1 MVLRARDPQQL
12 VAFYRDVLGCPVERV
27 QPDIGLTQLRAG
39 HCLIDVVPQR
49 ALAGAPS
56 VAGGTEPNLDHMCLL
71 LTPFDPEQL
80 RTYLQAGGVRVG
92 ELAVRY
98 GAVGQGLSLYLQD
111 PEGNGIELKAAPQAS
126 ESA

>member
-1 MVLRARDPQQL
+1 MVLRAREPQQL
-12 VAFYRDVLGCPVERV
+12 VTFYRDVLGCPIERE

-39 HCLIDVVPQR
+39 RCLIDVVPQR
-49 ALAGAPS
+49 SLAGA
-56 VAGGTEPNLDHMCLL
+56 AGVPGGAEPNLDHVCLL
-71 LTPFDPEQL
+71 ITPFDPESL
-80 RTYLQAGGVRVG
+80 RTYLKARGARVG

-111 PEGNGIELKAAPQAS
+111 PEGNGIELKATPEPA